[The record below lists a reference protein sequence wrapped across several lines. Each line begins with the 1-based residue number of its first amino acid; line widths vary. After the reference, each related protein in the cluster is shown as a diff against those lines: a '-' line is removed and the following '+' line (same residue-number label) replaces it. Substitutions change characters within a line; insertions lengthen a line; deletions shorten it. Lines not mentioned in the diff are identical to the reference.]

1 MSKIT
6 KEQLQDSRNEFY
18 DAIHDS
24 IELLLIQVKKAG
36 VVYYKHD
43 DNFVSDKTYDDTV
56 KILIQLYE
64 LIGITKTSDNFR
76 ENNCEKLARVFNSEI
91 EEENFEEIKEMSI

>member
-1 MSKIT
+1 MNEII
-6 KEQLQDSRNEFY
+6 KEELQDSRNEFY

-24 IELLLIQVKKAG
+24 IELLLIEVKKAG

-43 DNFVSDKTYDDTV
+43 DIFVVDKTYDDTV

-64 LIGITKTSDNFR
+64 LIGITKTSDDFR
-76 ENNCEKLARVFNSEI
+76 ENNCERLARVFETEI
-91 EEENFEEIKEMSI
+91 EEENFETIKEMSI